1 VLSNILPIECFVGV
15 MIVFIVSIF
24 QWPIAKVWV
33 SIPSS
38 PYDGWQCKKQ
48 GSKSMDLERSCDFYL
63 INFGPHFLGLMC
75 HEKPHGQF
83 PLMHLELYEH
93 NST

>member
-1 VLSNILPIECFVGV
+1 
-15 MIVFIVSIF
+15 
-24 QWPIAKVWV
+24 
-33 SIPSS
+33 
-38 PYDGWQCKKQ
+38 
-48 GSKSMDLERSCDFYL
+48 MDLKRSCDFYL